1 MTPEIIILCILVYFF
16 LILGIAY
23 FTTRKTSLDLNT
35 FFTANKSSRW
45 YVVTFG
51 MVGVTI
57 SGVTLISVPGEV
69 GKKGMT
75 YFQMVLGYFVGYWII
90 SYVLLPLYY
99 RLKLPSIYSF
109 LQERFGNKTY
119 FSGATFFLISRF
131 LGTTIRFYLMLKVLD
146 YLAFRHLSIPFE
158 VTTAIAVLFI
168 YLYTLKGGLQTII
181 YTDLIQTV
189 FILTAV
195 LTVSFSLVHEL
206 TIQAQPLHF
215 WNSSYTQI
223 FDWNP
228 HNPTFFIKYFL
239 SGLFI
244 TITMTGLD
252 QDLMQKNLTC
262 SNLQDSQKNMKVFSW
277 VILIVNFLFVL
288 FGALLYTYV
297 DVYQLKIP
305 EKSDF
310 LVPELI
316 QTHFSGIIF
325 FLFLMGVIA
334 ATYATSDSALT
345 ALTTSFCIDILKI
358 HNFQEPQSIQR
369 KNQVFTVLS
378 IIFYMAILST
388 YYLEIY
394 SQTQMSIIAIVLT
407 LAGFSYG
414 PLLGL
419 YAFGLFS
426 KKWVNDYHA
435 MVISILT
442 PLISILLYFNSES
455 WWNYKMGFEIL
466 LINGGLTFIGL
477 YIFSKKMNLK

>member
-1 MTPEIIILCILVYFF
+1 MTPEIIIFCILIYFA
-16 LILGIAY
+16 LIMSIA
-23 FTTRKTSLDLNT
+23 FITTKKVKLDLNT
-35 FFTANKSSRW
+35 FFTANQSSKW

-75 YFQMVLGYFVGYWII
+75 YFQIVLGYFVGYWII

-99 RLKLPSIYSF
+99 RLKMPSIYLF
-109 LQERFGNKTY
+109 LQERYGNKTY
-119 FSGATFFLISRF
+119 LTGALFFLVSRF

-158 VTTAIAVLFI
+158 LITAFAVLFI
-168 YLYTLKGGLQTII
+168 YLYTIKGGLQTIL

-195 LTVSFSLVHEL
+195 LTVSFSLIDEL
-206 TIQAQPLHF
+206 NSMNKNISF
-215 WNSSYTQI
+215 WNSQYTKI
-223 FDWNP
+223 FDWDWKNP
-228 HNPTFFIKYFL
+228 SFFLKHFL
-239 SGLFI
+239 SGMFT
-244 TITMTGLD
+244 TIAMTGLD
-252 QDLMQKNLTC
+252 QDLMQKNLSCKT
-262 SNLQDSQKNMKVFSW
+262 LQDAKKNMKVFSF

-297 DVYQLKIP
+297 ETNHLSIP

-310 LVPELI
+310 LVPDLI
-316 QTHFSGIIF
+316 QTHFSGIVF

-345 ALTTSFCIDILKI
+345 ALATSYCIDIQKI
-358 HNFQEPQSIQR
+358 RNFQSKKSIHT
-369 KNQVFTVLS
+369 KNMVFSVLS
-378 IIFYMAILST
+378 FLFYLAILAT
-388 YYLEIY
+388 FYIEKY
-394 SQTQMSIIAIVLT
+394 SNSQMSIISLVLT

-419 YAFGLFS
+419 YGFGLFS
-426 KKWVNDYHA
+426 KNFLNDWHA
-435 MVISILT
+435 S
-442 PLISILLYFNSES
+442 LISILSPLICIVLYFNSHHFGFQL
-455 WWNYKMGFEIL
+455 GFEIL
-466 LINGGLTFIGL
+466 LINGGITYIGL
-477 YIFSKKMNLK
+477 LAMSKSIKSN